1 MRGSQGLFWGIFLIG
16 IGILMIIKYQFKLN
30 ISMPRIVF
38 GVLLLAL
45 GISMLLGG
53 PGLKTQSNII
63 FSEGN
68 VQAVKPEK
76 EYNVIFG
83 NLVIDLATI
92 SRDEL
97 GESIKINTVF
107 GNTLVKIDPN
117 TPTLIKVTSAFGSG
131 STPDGSTIVFG
142 DHTQKIGEGDQVLT
156 IEANVVFG
164 KIDFIE
170 K

>member
-1 MRGSQGLFWGIFLIG
+1 MRGSQRSLFWGIFLIG

-92 SRDEL
+92 SK
-97 GESIKINTVF
+97 G
-107 GNTLVKIDPN
+107 
-117 TPTLIKVTSAFGSG
+117 
-131 STPDGSTIVFG
+131 
-142 DHTQKIGEGDQVLT
+142 
-156 IEANVVFG
+156 
-164 KIDFIE
+164 
-170 K
+170 

>member
-97 GESIKINTVF
+97 VDWQELF
-107 GNTLVKIDPN
+107 LVPYPGI
-117 TPTLIKVTSAFGSG
+117 LSFLLYRTSLLN
-131 STPDGSTIVFG
+131 
-142 DHTQKIGEGDQVLT
+142 EGDKQDKKYT
-156 IEANVVFG
+156 AYEKIAYFSHSFYHCFYFG
-164 KIDFIE
+164 LFAYAFCAYNFFTSC
-170 K
+170 

>member
-1 MRGSQGLFWGIFLIG
+1 
-16 IGILMIIKYQFKLN
+16 MIIKYQFKLN

-97 GESIKINTVF
+97 GDSIKINTVF

-131 STPDGSTIVFG
+131 STRMVQP
-142 DHTQKIGEGDQVLT
+142 
-156 IEANVVFG
+156 
-164 KIDFIE
+164 
-170 K
+170 